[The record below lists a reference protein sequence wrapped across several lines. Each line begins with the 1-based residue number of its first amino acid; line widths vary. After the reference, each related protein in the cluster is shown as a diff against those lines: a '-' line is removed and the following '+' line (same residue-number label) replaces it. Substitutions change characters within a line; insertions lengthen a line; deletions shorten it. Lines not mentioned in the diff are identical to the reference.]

1 MKKRILSI
9 LCVLLMMVSTSVAAF
24 ADESNVVAYMT
35 VPATAID
42 VSVTES
48 IDMTGSANSVDLIVD
63 KVTIT
68 NNGTAGVINIDKVT
82 ATAAPGWSFVDATTN
97 FKLLNANA
105 KKLSLTSTL
114 GSSTWDIIKTCPT
127 FAKDESSVAA
137 GASKNITF
145 TGKTGVVTTAVN
157 HEQAASIV
165 VTLSLI

>member
-48 IDMTGSANSVDLIVD
+48 IDLIVD

-82 ATAAPGWSFVDATTN
+82 ATAATGWSFVDATTN

>member
-68 NNGTAGVINIDKVT
+68 NNGTAGVINIDQ
-82 ATAAPGWSFVDATTN
+82 
-97 FKLLNANA
+97 L
-105 KKLSLTSTL
+105 
-114 GSSTWDIIKTCPT
+114 
-127 FAKDESSVAA
+127 
-137 GASKNITF
+137 
-145 TGKTGVVTTAVN
+145 
-157 HEQAASIV
+157 
-165 VTLSLI
+165 